1 MSGKYLL
8 DTNAFLQL
16 TSSLSL
22 LNEIKGDTEFFISVI
37 SELELLS
44 FGKITREEELLIK
57 NLMNRTSIF
66 DLDGK
71 IKIKSIEIR
80 RKYKLKLPD
89 AIIAATSITN
99 SFPLITYDKTFFKIK
114 ELKILTIEQLLSE

>member
-22 LNEIKGDTEFFISVI
+22 LNAIKEGTEFFISVI

-44 FGKITREEELLIK
+44 FGKITSEEELLIK
-57 NLMNRTSIF
+57 NLMKRTSIF
-66 DLDGK
+66 DLDEK
-71 IKIKSIEIR
+71 IKNKSIEIR
-80 RKYKLKLPD
+80 RKYKIKLPD
-89 AIIAATSITN
+89 AIIDATSITN
-99 SFPLITYDKTFFKIK
+99 SLPIITYDKTFSKIE
-114 ELKILTIEQLLSE
+114 ELKILTIEELPSE